1 MEALSGALTLAE
13 LAAKHD
19 VHPNMIS
26 QWKRTKELLACVAER
41 GLPLGRATR
50 ELMELLRTFG
60 HKDLEAAVVEAISR
74 QTPHPAAVRHILERN
89 RRSRGRSPARP
100 LPLPDDPRVKN
111 LFVKPHDLKS
121 YEMEEDIDE
130 NDKEK

>member
-50 ELMELLRTFG
+50 ELMELLRTLKRCQLTKG
-60 HKDLEAAVVEAISR
+60 ISARLQVVRTGSR
-74 QTPHPAAVRHILERN
+74 PQVFLTPN
-89 RRSRGRSPARP
+89 
-100 LPLPDDPRVKN
+100 
-111 LFVKPHDLKS
+111 
-121 YEMEEDIDE
+121 
-130 NDKEK
+130 